1 MFLTV
6 FVCLYSL
13 TGLSSPRC
21 TFIKLKAWNQIQFFT
36 LDSTYIFNELVS
48 FHSNLLCKFYTIS
61 KFKRI
66 DNKSFHHILFMVP
79 VDLSLNP
86 GPFYNS

>member
-13 TGLSSPRC
+13 TGLSSLRC
-21 TFIKLKAWNQIQFFT
+21 TFIELKAWNQIQFFT
-36 LDSTYIFNELVS
+36 LDSIYICNELVS

-66 DNKSFHHILFMVP
+66 NNKSLHHILLIVP
-79 VDLSLNP
+79 VDISLNP